1 MALSHDNL
9 SGPGRPPRGDG
20 VASVREAPG
29 HGVDLEATLPPTPV
43 RELLAASGASLF
55 VLATDADFVAAIRRA
70 AGDRYPL
77 FVVDNWNELKD
88 AADSGRCGIALL
100 DAALLG
106 RRVGECIAALA
117 THADRLVTLVAADR
131 AAAHEYV
138 GLLSDGRIHRL
149 LIKPPAIGATRLLID
164 SAVARRLQLRDA
176 SANDDAPPA
185 AAAPS
190 SALPRWGWTVAAAVV
205 AVVLLATAITG
216 SQLGWW
222 NGAGTDEA
230 AITADPAA
238 APAAP
243 AVENPPS
250 PTEQLLAERRASAAL
265 ALQEGRLAEP
275 AGDNALEHYLA
286 ILALEPGDQGAR
298 SQLSG
303 VVQTLFTS
311 AEEAL
316 LAGELESA
324 AAALDHVRRV
334 DPASSR
340 LAFLDAQLARS
351 LAALAAPASATSANP
366 APPPVATGPTELDSV
381 LSLAAA
387 RLRRGQLLVPT
398 GDSAQAY
405 LDRAAGLA
413 ATDPRVV
420 ALRADL
426 TAALLAAA
434 RLVSAS
440 DVAAATTLAG
450 EARRL
455 GGESAALVALERDIG
470 AARVRDEQRF
480 AERLATARERV
491 QSGALFAPPNDS
503 ALDHLSRLQADA
515 PGLTGLAEAWD
526 AFRAAGTRAITNTIA
541 TREWARA
548 ETELEALTRAPGGA
562 IVAAPLAAEL
572 AARRQQETYLAT
584 AAPPSALTLLS
595 SVPVVY
601 PMEALELGIEGWVDV
616 DFIVDREGQPRDI
629 SVVDSSPP
637 GRFNAAAV
645 AAVQQYRYVPFE
657 REGRV
662 YERRIRFRLRFQ
674 IQ

>member
-9 SGPGRPPRGDG
+9 SGPGRPPRGDAT
-20 VASVREAPG
+20 VSVRDKSANA
-29 HGVDLEATLPPTPV
+29 VDLEATLPPTPV

-77 FVVDNWNELKD
+77 FVVESWNELKD

-176 SANDDAPPA
+176 SANDDAAPA
-185 AAAPS
+185 AAS
-190 SALPRWGWTVAAAVV
+190 SVSMPRWGWTVVAAVV
-205 AVVLLATAITG
+205 AVALLTTAIAG

-222 NGAGTDEA
+222 NGSSTADVATTGEA
-230 AITADPAA
+230 AAALA
-238 APAAP
+238 APATPAP
-243 AVENPPS
+243 VPS
-250 PTEQLLAERRASAAL
+250 PTEQMLAARRASATL
-265 ALQEGRLAEP
+265 ALQEGRIAEP

-286 ILALEPGDQGAR
+286 ILALEPTDPEAR

-303 VVQTLFTS
+303 LVQTLFTR

-316 LAGELESA
+316 LAGSLDTA

-351 LAALAAPASATSANP
+351 LAALAAPPAAPENQ
-366 APPPVATGPTELDSV
+366 APPPVAAAPTELDSV
-381 LSLAAA
+381 VSLAAA
-387 RLRRGQLLVPT
+387 RLRRGQLLNPP
-398 GDSAQAY
+398 GDSAVAY
-405 LDRAAGLA
+405 LDRAVGLNA
-413 ATDPRVV
+413 AEPRVV

-426 TAALLAAA
+426 TAALLEQG
-434 RLVSAS
+434 RLVSTS
-440 DVAAATTLAG
+440 DVAAATALVT

-455 GGESAALVALERDIG
+455 GGESAAVAALERDIG
-470 AARVRDEQRF
+470 STRAREEQRF
-480 AERLATARERV
+480 AERLATARQRV
-491 QSGALFAPPNDS
+491 QGGALFAPANDS
-503 ALDHLSRLQADA
+503 ALDHLARLQADA
-515 PGLTGLAEAWD
+515 PALAGLADAWEV
-526 AFRAAGTRAITNTIA
+526 FRQAAARAIQSSIAAREWTRAEA
-541 TREWARA
+541 ELQALARA
-548 ETELEALTRAPGGA
+548 PAGA
-562 IVAAPLAAEL
+562 VVAAPLAAEL
-572 AARRQQETYLAT
+572 AARQQQETYLAT
-584 AAPPSALTLLS
+584 AAAPSALTLLS
-595 SVPVVY
+595 SVPAVY
-601 PMEALELGIEGWVDV
+601 PMEALEQGIEGWVDV
-616 DFIVDREGQPRDI
+616 DLIVDRNGQPRNI
-629 SVVDSSPP
+629 TVVDASPP
-637 GRFNAAAV
+637 GRFNAAAI
-645 AAVQQYRYVPFE
+645 AAVEQYRYAPFE
-657 REGRV
+657 RDGRI
-662 YERRIRFRLRFQ
+662 YERRIRFRLRFT
-674 IQ
+674 IE